1 MVRTALSWSSPV
13 DLASLAWLLR
23 DEQSSYDEISM
34 AGFTPLNPNKTFTN
48 EQLIALLSETPRV
61 QPLGSANRYHH
72 TAVQFHEF

>member
-1 MVRTALSWSSPV
+1 
-13 DLASLAWLLR
+13 
-23 DEQSSYDEISM
+23 M

-72 TAVQFHEF
+72 TAAQNINDARQSIK